1 MSKRKDLDEN
11 QIITLLHSALFEGVL
26 ELNNVPELLQQ
37 VLEEELWRKRIIPE
51 TQQVT
56 TFDSFI
62 DFIQTS
68 PPVGLGTTFETLWRL
83 CSHDSLLLDLL
94 DRAVQRGAGAPE
106 KNQRI
111 DSEEIIVDDI
121 HSYDKIKRPS
131 GTSKQAGLRQLR
143 KKNPELHAKVLA
155 GELTVNA
162 AMVQAG
168 LRTKQVTVFVNPL
181 RAATKL
187 EKTFQEEDFIKLVA
201 LLMSALPEQKEIV
214 AEKFKQV
221 LDEKQLK
228 KIKDFLASL

>member
-1 MSKRKDLDEN
+1 M
-11 QIITLLHSALFEGVL
+11 
-26 ELNNVPELLQQ
+26 
-37 VLEEELWRKRIIPE
+37 
-51 TQQVT
+51 
-56 TFDSFI
+56 
-62 DFIQTS
+62 
-68 PPVGLGTTFETLWRL
+68 
-83 CSHDSLLLDLL
+83 L
-94 DRAVQRGAGAPE
+94 DRIVLRQAGAPE

-111 DSEEIIVDDI
+111 DSEQIIVDNI
-121 HSYDKIKRPS
+121 HNYDKIKRPT

-168 LRTKQVTVFVNPL
+168 LRIKQVTVFVNPL

-187 EKTFQEEDFIKLVA
+187 EKTFQEEDFIELVA
-201 LLMSALPEQKEIV
+201 LLMSALPEEKEIV